1 MKLLSVLIFF
11 VSFTVNAA
19 DWRGVYE
26 GVELY
31 KDKEVQG
38 LSYQFLDLRKSIG
51 FYLYDADI
59 ADDEKGLECK
69 IQTDAIVWT
78 TSFAKVKLEECG
90 VEEMNFELV
99 LLLDYAIR
107 GETGYPLKS
116 DVNASLITH
125 SNGAS
130 TETVTMWLERTD
142 DKSLL
147 HQLKQSVSYE

>member
-1 MKLLSVLIFF
+1 VSSDKLLSAKVNYEITFSLFF
-11 VSFTVNAA
+11 LSFTANAT

-78 TSFAKVKLEECG
+78 T
-90 VEEMNFELV
+90 
-99 LLLDYAIR
+99 
-107 GETGYPLKS
+107 
-116 DVNASLITH
+116 
-125 SNGAS
+125 
-130 TETVTMWLERTD
+130 
-142 DKSLL
+142 
-147 HQLKQSVSYE
+147 